1 MPGAPQP
8 QRPVEGLPRHHAC
21 TRARSHGCHLAG
33 GRAAPARHQ
42 PVPPPRMPPAAR
54 AGSAVLRGIMIR
66 LVTGASWV
74 DVEAILDHQVSDTTL
89 RARRDEWIHAGVFEQ
104 LKAEALAAFD
114 RIVGLDLDDVALDG
128 SLHKAPYGGE
138 GTGANPTDRAK
149 LGWKWSVASERHGIP
164 VGWAIDGANRND
176 VAMLEPTIDA
186 IDATGLLDEIGTC
199 ISTGA
204 MTRARCVIDCG
215 PGASP
220 SSRSSAVARRSPE

>member
-54 AGSAVLRGIMIR
+54 AGSAVLQRDHDPPGHGGVVGRCRG
-66 LVTGASWV
+66 
-74 DVEAILDHQVSDTTL
+74 ILDHQVSDTTL

-149 LGWKWSVASERHGIP
+149 LGWKWSVASERHEIP